1 MKTIGLLIF
10 APFILLLM
18 IPLGAA
24 IVGIT
29 AGFFGVIVGLVG
41 AFIGIIAAFFAT
53 LFGGLFSL
61 GGLTIA
67 ALFSKLFFLFLIVG
81 GVYLLSSSQK
91 KTPVR

>member
-1 MKTIGLLIF
+1 MRAIELVIL
-10 APFILLLM
+10 APFILLLL

-29 AGFFGVIVGLVG
+29 AGIFGVIVGLVG
-41 AFIGIIAAFFAT
+41 TFIGIIAAFFSM

-67 ALFSKLFFLFLIVG
+67 ALFSKLFFVFLIVAG
-81 GVYLLSSSQK
+81 IYLLSSSQK